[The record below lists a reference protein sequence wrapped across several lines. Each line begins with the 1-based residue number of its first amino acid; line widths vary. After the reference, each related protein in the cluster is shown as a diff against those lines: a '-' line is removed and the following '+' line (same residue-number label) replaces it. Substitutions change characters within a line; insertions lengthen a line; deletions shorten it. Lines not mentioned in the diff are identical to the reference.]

1 MKINVNPQSS
11 GITQSSLK
19 AGVVYKD
26 CNSEYVLA
34 CDEDYVVV
42 LETGVLLGLPYSYNE
57 EDKFIE
63 ISAVLE
69 IP

>member
-1 MKINVNPQSS
+1 MKINVNPLNS

-19 AGVVYKD
+19 AGTVYRD

-42 LETGVLLGLPYSYNE
+42 LETGVLLGLPYSYSD
-57 EDKFIE
+57 EDRFVE
-63 ISAVLE
+63 VNATLE